1 MEIVVTIAPSL
12 PWCYLRQKMIP
23 HELTPVCFEV
33 FHPESKGLARGY
45 NSASTALGLLQMFTY
60 PGTNR

>member
-1 MEIVVTIAPSL
+1 
-12 PWCYLRQKMIP
+12 MIP
-23 HELTPVCFEV
+23 HELTPICFEV